1 MIVIQLI
8 ILQFIAHL
16 LSDFILQPQN
26 WCDKKEKKA
35 FTPYLL
41 YHSTIVL
48 VASYVLSFDF
58 GFWKMAILLTLFHFI
73 IDGIKSYI
81 IQKTKIKHLF
91 FTDQFLHLITI
102 VSVVLLYDS
111 HFGIQF
117 LFEMDT
123 KTLAIITGFLLCTKP
138 ANIIIKFLFRTF
150 SIETPVDSP
159 DNDEEKSLP
168 NAGKLIG
175 ITERLLA
182 LALILL
188 GQYEAVGLIIAAK
201 SILRLNATQK
211 SEYVLVGTLLSF
223 GIAVFAGIA
232 INLINGI

>member
-16 LSDFILQPQN
+16 LSDFILQPQS
-26 WCDKKEKKA
+26 WCDRKDKKI
-35 FTPYLL
+35 FTPNFL
-41 YHSTIVL
+41 YHGAIVL
-48 VASYVLSFDF
+48 ITSYVLSFDF
-58 GFWKMAILLTLFHFI
+58 DFWKAAILLTVIHFI
-73 IDGIKSYI
+73 IDSIKSYI
-81 IQKTKIKHLF
+81 IQKTKIKNLF

-102 VSVVLLYDS
+102 IGIVMLYDYV
-111 HFGIQF
+111 FGIHF
-117 LFEMDT
+117 LFELET
-123 KTLAIITGFLLCTKP
+123 KTLAIIAGFLLCTKP
-138 ANIIIKFLFRTF
+138 ANIIIKFLFRAF
-150 SIETPVDSP
+150 SIETPDERHE
-159 DNDEEKSLP
+159 NDEEKSLP

-201 SILRLNATQK
+201 SILRFNATRK

-223 GIAVFAGIA
+223 GIAAFAGIV
-232 INLINGI
+232 INLINGN

>member
-1 MIVIQLI
+1 MIIIQLI

-16 LSDFILQPQN
+16 LSDFILQPQS
-26 WCDKKEKKA
+26 WCDKKDKKV
-35 FTPYLL
+35 FTPYLF
-41 YHSTIVL
+41 YHGAIVL
-48 VASYVLSFDF
+48 VTSYILSFDV
-58 GFWKMAILLTLFHFI
+58 GFWKAAILLTVIHFI
-73 IDGIKSYI
+73 IDGVKSSI
-81 IQKTKIKHLF
+81 MQKTKIKHLF

-102 VSVVLLYDS
+102 VGVVLLYACN
-111 HFGIQF
+111 FGIHF
-117 LFEMDT
+117 LFEMET
-123 KTLAIITGFLLCTKP
+123 KTLAIIAGFLLCTKP
-138 ANIIIKFLFRTF
+138 ANMIIKFLFRNF
-150 SIETPVDSP
+150 SIETPVDNP
-159 DNDEEKSLP
+159 DYTDEKSLP

-201 SILRLNATQK
+201 SILRFNATQK

-223 GIAVFAGIA
+223 GIAAFAGIA

>member
-16 LSDFILQPQN
+16 LSDFILQPQI
-26 WCDKKEKKA
+26 WCDKKDKKV

-41 YHSTIVL
+41 YHVAIVF
-48 VASYVLSFDF
+48 VTSYVLSFDL
-58 GFWKMAILLTLFHFI
+58 GFWKAAVLLTVVHFI
-73 IDGIKSYI
+73 IDSVKSFI
-81 IQKTKIKHLF
+81 IQKTKIKHWF
-91 FTDQFLHLITI
+91 FTDQLLHLIAI
-102 VSVVLLYDS
+102 AGVVLLYDRNS
-111 HFGIQF
+111 GIQF
-117 LFEMDT
+117 LFEMET
-123 KTLAIITGFLLCTKP
+123 KTLAIIAGFLLCTKP
-138 ANIIIKFLFRTF
+138 ANVIIKFLFRSF
-150 SIETPVDSP
+150 SIETPVE
-159 DNDEEKSLP
+159 NTGNNEEKSLP

-201 SILRLNATQK
+201 SILRFNATQK

-223 GIAVFAGIA
+223 GIAAFAGIV
-232 INLINGI
+232 INLVNGI

>member
-26 WCDKKEKKA
+26 WCDKKDKKI
-35 FTPYLL
+35 FTPYLF
-41 YHSTIVL
+41 YHGAIVL
-48 VASYVLSFDF
+48 ITSYILSFDF
-58 GFWKMAILLTLFHFI
+58 GFWKAAILLTLIHFI
-73 IDGIKSYI
+73 IDGVKSYI
-81 IQKTKIKHLF
+81 IPKAKIESLF

-102 VSVVLLYDS
+102 IGIVLIYDCT
-111 HFGIQF
+111 FGIHF
-117 LFEMDT
+117 LFELET
-123 KTLAIITGFLLCTKP
+123 KTLAIIAGFLLCTKP
-138 ANIIIKFLFRTF
+138 ANIIIKFLFRAF
-150 SIETPVDSP
+150 SIETPVEST
-159 DNDEEKSLP
+159 DNGEEKSLP

-175 ITERLLA
+175 ITERLIA

-201 SILRLNATQK
+201 SILRFNATQK

-223 GIAVFAGIA
+223 GIAAFAGIV